1 MNGGKSPSW
10 YLKEQRMKYKNV
22 AMVYIIFGIIFPD
35 WKLNKRIKYQ
45 NSSIVDWIYEIILP

>member
-1 MNGGKSPSW
+1 MNGGKRPSW

-22 AMVYIIFGIIFPD
+22 AMVYIIFGILFPD